1 MRISNEAMT
10 RTMLGYLQRGRASVY
25 DLQQQISSGLRVQR
39 PSDDPGAYSLI
50 RYYQMADAA
59 TRQFQVNTTRTEGR
73 LGVTDGK
80 LQDLSNMVQRVSEL
94 VVSGSDGTKSPAD
107 RKAMGEEINQY
118 VEDAVALANTTH
130 EGEYIFAGL
139 RTDTVPYT
147 VTRDA
152 NGKISAVTYQGN
164 QDTRSVEIGEN
175 VYVPANLPGS
185 DTASEHGVFQ
195 SSDTDVFADLIHIRD
210 RLMAGENLA
219 GTEDCT
225 ADATADTLTIKG
237 VYATGSTVRLSTTGV
252 LPAGLNGDTDYYAIR
267 ISPTEIRLALTM
279 TDARAGTA
287 IDFTDNGTGQLSVAQ
302 QSLGDIGRYAEHQ
315 SAIMA
320 RVGAYQERVAL
331 SVKVLN
337 ANVLNNAKGI
347 EREASADVAAAAT
360 ELASRQTA
368 YQASLAITSKMMN
381 MSLLDYI

>member
-1 MRISNEAMT
+1 MRVSNEAMT
-10 RTMLGYLQRGRASVY
+10 RTMLDYLQKGRTSVY

-50 RYYQMADAA
+50 RYYQIADAA
-59 TRQFQVNTTRTEGR
+59 SRQFQVNTTRTDGR
-73 LGVTDGK
+73 LGVIDGK
-80 LQDLSNMVQRVSEL
+80 LQDLSNMIQRVSEL
-94 VVSGSDGTKSPAD
+94 VVAGSDGTKSPGD
-107 RKAMGEEINQY
+107 RHAMGEEINQY
-118 VEDAVALANTTH
+118 VEDAVSLANTTH
-130 EGEYIFAGL
+130 EGEHIFAGL
-139 RTDTVPYT
+139 RTDTAPYT

-152 NGKISAVTYQGN
+152 NGKITAVTYQGN
-164 QDTRSVEIGEN
+164 QDTRSVEIGQN

-185 DTASEHGVFQ
+185 NTTTEQGVFQ
-195 SSDTDVFADLIHIRD
+195 SSDTDMFADLIHIRD

-219 GTEDCT
+219 GTEECT
-225 ADATADTLTIKG
+225 PESGADTLTIKG

-252 LPAGLNGDTDYYAIR
+252 LPAGLNSDTDYYAIQV
-267 ISPTEIRLALTM
+267 SPTEIRLAMTL

-287 IDFTDNGTGQLSVAQ
+287 IDFTDNGTGQLSMSQ
-302 QSLGDIGRYAEHQ
+302 QSLGDIARYAEHQ

-347 EREASADVAAAAT
+347 EREASVDVAAAAT

-368 YQASLAITSKMMN
+368 YQASLAITAKMMN
-381 MSLLDYI
+381 TSLLDYI